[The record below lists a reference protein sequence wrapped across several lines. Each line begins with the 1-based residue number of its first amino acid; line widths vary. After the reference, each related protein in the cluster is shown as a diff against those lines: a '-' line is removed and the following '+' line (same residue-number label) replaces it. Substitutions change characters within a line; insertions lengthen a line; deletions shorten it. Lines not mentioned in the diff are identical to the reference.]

1 MFQIF
6 FVFKFI
12 VHHVL
17 TIFWMMIPI
26 DEHQLNGEFNT
37 ASRDMTMLVDDSFFW
52 VIMVLHISKRQKN
65 IIHKSIMSSNNNPTV
80 NTQY

>member
-1 MFQIF
+1 
-6 FVFKFI
+6 
-12 VHHVL
+12 
-17 TIFWMMIPI
+17 MIPI

-37 ASRDMTMLVDDSFFW
+37 ASRDMTMLVDDSFFL

-65 IIHKSIMSSNNNPTV
+65 IVHKPKISSNNNPTV